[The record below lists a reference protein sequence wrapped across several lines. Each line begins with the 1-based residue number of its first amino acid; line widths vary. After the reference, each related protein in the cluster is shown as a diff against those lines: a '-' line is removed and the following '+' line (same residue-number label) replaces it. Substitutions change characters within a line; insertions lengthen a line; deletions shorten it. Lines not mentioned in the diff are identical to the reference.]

1 MVGIFERF
9 YNHQGELRWKFKSVY
24 NMARIEHANVIQL
37 NYPEIQVHCNIKH
50 HPRIGTYCKAPANY
64 MRG

>member
-9 YNHQGELRWKFKSVY
+9 YNHQGELRWRFLVAYEGAVSCTAILASK
-24 NMARIEHANVIQL
+24 
-37 NYPEIQVHCNIKH
+37 YPKLMLHCNIKR